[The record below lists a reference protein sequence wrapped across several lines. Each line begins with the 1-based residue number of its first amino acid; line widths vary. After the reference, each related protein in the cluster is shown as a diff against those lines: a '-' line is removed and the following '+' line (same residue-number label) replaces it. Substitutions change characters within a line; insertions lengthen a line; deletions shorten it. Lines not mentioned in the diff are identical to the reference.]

1 MQDLIPEYKDTRKAL
16 IHKRDELKQ
25 MRDELKER
33 RGRWLKMVGKI
44 TQPTIPY
51 DKAEKIAAEI
61 AALESDMSFLSAMIS
76 DREYDIEWMET
87 GRRPG
92 NKRGIERRAA
102 YQRERPVDPLKLQAY
117 VAKSCSGGAVQAER
131 ITDRERDRIEFALAQ
146 LSPREREC
154 YEMTRGNG
162 LSFAETGRILDI
174 DKSTVQSNVKIA
186 EEKLRHHINQTD
198 LFDFIEC

>member
-1 MQDLIPEYKDTRKAL
+1 MKDLIPEYKDTRKAL
-16 IHKRDELKQ
+16 VHKRDELKQ

-33 RGRWLKMVGKI
+33 RLKLMGKI
-44 TQPTIPY
+44 TQPTIPHAE
-51 DKAEKIAAEI
+51 AEKIAAEI

-117 VAKSCSGGAVQAER
+117 IAKTSAGGTVQADR
-131 ITDRERDRIEFALAQ
+131 ITDRERERIDFALGQ
-146 LSPREREC
+146 LSPREREV
-154 YEMTRGNG
+154 YSMVEGNG
-162 LSFAETGRILDI
+162 MSYAEVAEILGI
-174 DKSTVQSNVKIA
+174 HRGSVQSFL
-186 EEKLRHHINQTD
+186 EEAREKMRYHSKQVD
-198 LFDFIEC
+198 LFDML

>member
-33 RGRWLKMVGKI
+33 QGRWLKMVGKI

-117 VAKSCSGGAVQAER
+117 VSKSCSGGAVQADR
-131 ITDRERDRIEFALAQ
+131 ITDRERERIEFALGE

-154 YEMTRGNG
+154 YEMVIGGG
-162 LSFAETGRILDI
+162 LSYGETAEITGLS
-174 DKSTVQSNVKIA
+174 KSSVQSFVDEAKK
-186 EEKLRHHINQTD
+186 KLLHHSRQVD
-198 LFDFIEC
+198 LFDLLT

>member
-16 IHKRDELKQ
+16 VHKRDELKQ
-25 MRDELKER
+25 MRDKLKER
-33 RGRWLKMVGKI
+33 RLKLMGKI
-44 TQPTIPY
+44 TQPTIPH
-51 DKAEKIAAEI
+51 AEAEQIAAEI

-146 LSPREREC
+146 LTPREREC
-154 YEMTRGNG
+154 YEMIRGNG
-162 LSFAETGRILDI
+162 LSYAEAAEILEI
-174 DKSTVQSNVKIA
+174 ERGSVQWFVESA
-186 EEKLRHHINQTD
+186 EEKLKHHTRQTD
-198 LFDFIEC
+198 LFDYLGL

>member
-1 MQDLIPEYKDTRKAL
+1 
-16 IHKRDELKQ
+16 

-33 RGRWLKMVGKI
+33 QGRWLKMVGKI

-117 VAKSCSGGAVQAER
+117 VSKSCSGGAVQADR
-131 ITDRERDRIEFALAQ
+131 ITDRERERIEFALGE

-154 YEMTRGNG
+154 YEMVIGGG
-162 LSFAETGRILDI
+162 LSYGETAEITGLS
-174 DKSTVQSNVKIA
+174 KSSVQSFVDEAKK
-186 EEKLRHHINQTD
+186 KLLHHSRQVD
-198 LFDFIEC
+198 LFDLLT

>member
-1 MQDLIPEYKDTRKAL
+1 MAMHRCGVMTMHDLIPEYKETRKTL
-16 IHKRDELKQ
+16 VHKRDELKQ

-33 RGRWLKMVGKI
+33 RLKLMGKI
-44 TQPTIPY
+44 TQPTIPH
-51 DKAEKIAAEI
+51 AEAEQIAAEI
-61 AALESDMSFLSAMIS
+61 ATLESDMSFLSSMIS

-131 ITDRERDRIEFALAQ
+131 ITDRERDRIEFALGQ
-146 LSPREREC
+146 LSPREKEC
-154 YEMTRGNG
+154 GI
-162 LSFAETGRILDI
+162 GRR
-174 DKSTVQSNVKIA
+174 KS
-186 EEKLRHHINQTD
+186 
-198 LFDFIEC
+198 

>member
-1 MQDLIPEYKDTRKAL
+1 MV
-16 IHKRDELKQ
+16 HKRDELKQ
-25 MRDELKER
+25 IRDKLKER
-33 RGRWLKMVGKI
+33 RLKLMGKI
-44 TQPTIPY
+44 TQPTIPHAE
-51 DKAEKIAAEI
+51 AEKIAAEI

-117 VAKSCSGGAVQAER
+117 VSKSSSGGAVQAER
-131 ITDRERDRIEFALAQ
+131 ITDKERDRIEFALAQ

-174 DKSTVQSNVKIA
+174 DKSTVQSNVKAA
-186 EEKLRHHINQTD
+186 EEKLQHHINQTD
-198 LFDFIEC
+198 LFDYIDC

>member
-1 MQDLIPEYKDTRKAL
+1 MAAKRGAAENRERTLKTAIKIAIDKYGLWQDKSAAAHIMFGAL
-16 IHKRDELKQ
+16 NEAINQVYGDAQ

-33 RGRWLKMVGKI
+33 RLKLMGKI
-44 TQPTIPY
+44 TQPTIPH
-51 DKAEKIAAEI
+51 AEAEQIAAEI
-61 AALESDMSFLSAMIS
+61 ATLESDMSFLSSMIS

-131 ITDRERDRIEFALAQ
+131 ITDRERDRIEFALGQ
-146 LSPREREC
+146 LSPREKEC
-154 YEMTRGNG
+154 KI
-162 LSFAETGRILDI
+162 GRR
-174 DKSTVQSNVKIA
+174 KS
-186 EEKLRHHINQTD
+186 
-198 LFDFIEC
+198 